1 MLCNKQFRLSGL
13 SICTM
18 LYYPGFDMGA
28 YKAVQQSCGDIVDC
42 DKCAEDMTLGRLTH
56 SQMMYTV
63 IIIQLSILIVLFHI
77 VIYILNMC
85 HIQYNY
91 LFAFKYKPCL
101 YDGLYSLT

>member
-1 MLCNKQFRLSGL
+1 MYYVVLSK
-13 SICTM
+13 M
-18 LYYPGFDMGA
+18 W
-28 YKAVQQSCGDIVDC
+28 YKAVQHSCGDIVDC

-56 SQMMYTV
+56 SQMMYPV